1 MVSGRAPEI
10 WIGEDGEALAREGVK
25 RLVDS
30 ARRAIAARGR
40 FVVAL
45 AGGNTPRRLYQ
56 LLSHI
61 DSIDWTRVHVCFS
74 DERMVA
80 LDSPDSN
87 YRMARDTLLSL
98 VPVPPS
104 QVHPVPTDVSVDE
117 AALRYDQVLRQ
128 VLPQAE
134 PRLDLA
140 LLGMGADGHTASI
153 FPGSRLLAGVDDDFL
168 LDDPE
173 TGPLRSEVPTPSLD
187 SFGSERLCAP
197 VYDAPKPPLQRVTMT
212 PYVLN
217 LARQVIVLVAGDDKV
232 AAVSAALES
241 DARVAE
247 IPIRAIAPVTG
258 ELVWLLDRKAG
269 RALGSPMR

>member
-10 WIGEDGEALAREGVK
+10 WIGEDGEALAREGV
-25 RLVDS
+25 RRFVDA
-30 ARRAIAARGR
+30 ARRSISARGR

-56 LLSHI
+56 LLAHVET
-61 DSIDWTRVHVCFS
+61 IDWSRVHVCFS

-80 LDSPDSN
+80 QDSPDSN
-87 YRMARDTLLSL
+87 FKMARDSLLGI
-98 VPVPPS
+98 VAIPPG
-104 QVHPVPTDVSVDE
+104 QVHPVPTSLSIDE
-117 AALRYDQVLRQ
+117 AAQRYDQVLRDI
-128 VLPQAE
+128 LPKDE

-140 LLGMGADGHTASI
+140 LLGMGSDGHTASI

-173 TGPLRSEVPTPSLD
+173 TGPLRNEVPTPSLD
-187 SFGSERLCAP
+187 SFSSERLCAP
-197 VYDAPKPPLQRVTMT
+197 VYDAPKPPACRVTMT

-247 IPIRAIAPVTG
+247 IPIRAIAPATG